1 MIAKD
6 NLKEALEILGFKP
19 KGHIYTKT
27 YTNDTKIEVNFTTQK
42 INYYPLDSNFKEG
55 QYPNIDNP
63 SKGFIIHRNTT
74 TNFSSNENF
83 VCLLCVDA
91 LLTKGYKAKHIILEP
106 TFEAGRNQQVYG
118 DILVLNQN
126 YENLILIE
134 NKTYGAEF
142 SKEWNKTEKNGGQ
155 LFSYYAVNKTPFLCL
170 LAYDFDE
177 NLKKIFYK
185 SHIITMKDNEKYLEF
200 INENLKKDEQKI
212 GFNHELNRNKKDYF
226 NVWSQSYSQSYTS
239 KGLLEEDVLPY
250 VVGKEKYTTKDLEI
264 VPYSEISSIYHAFA
278 TILRNHAIGNYENTF
293 YILVDLF
300 LCKIV
305 DERANPNNLQF
316 YYKGLM
322 YDSAFDYV
330 DRLLNL
336 HEIGIK
342 DLFGKRVVNFKKG
355 EIDKIFDK
363 HERRKNGLKA
373 DLDKLF
379 DKQKYFGMKKFSFI
393 EVENEEEFQLNFKIL
408 TKITNLIQDFY
419 ISQSEN
425 NQFLG
430 DLFEGFLNKSIHQTE
445 GRFFTP
451 TPITNFI
458 IHSLPHLQDDIKVL
472 DFACGA
478 GHFLTEFITHKSEA
492 KLYGIEKN
500 KDLSK
505 VAKTACLLHNAKEA
519 QVIFQDALDEIKE
532 SDKKDFENESFDL
545 ILSNPPYSV
554 KGFLSTL
561 EESVLKN
568 FTLSSAVENH
578 YKNNAIEC
586 FFIEK
591 AKQFLKPNAL
601 LVLVLPVSILQKGG
615 IYEKT
620 REVLFENFQIL
631 SIVEMSSRTFGSTG
645 TQTIILFAKRMEKP
659 YATKL
664 INILKE
670 NAFDDEIL
678 QREYGSSE
686 KKDIIYKYC
695 DFMAYDYAD
704 FKDFMSGLP
713 LSENLKNNE
722 IFKEY
727 LSDFS
732 TTKPKKFKKQK
743 LKDFE
748 KKALFDTY
756 LKQKQEAIKD
766 TKAYNKAYRDFKE
779 SKDYKELEKALHY
792 EKFLENVRAFEC
804 EKMHSFILI
813 ENEKILILKA
823 PDNKTTDNKSNKAN
837 IIKFLGYDWSKRKG
851 DEGIKY
857 QTTIQDIEN
866 TELKESE
873 DDSDEDKKQKEAL
886 RNINSVKF
894 INTPLYNPQNPSDPT
909 KLCYAIK
916 SFIESSAKI
925 DSIINALQSDDKD
938 FYKLFISDMKAMLDF
953 NKVDFNK
960 AISLNPIN
968 SQGEGKTQN
977 PFENCKF
984 ELVRISE
991 LMQDS
996 EIALDIQSAK
1006 RPKGGVGNYTEGALS
1021 LGGEHIDN
1029 KSGYVKM
1036 QTPKYVPM
1044 EFYEDFKKADKGIV
1058 RKNDILLCKDGALT
1072 GKVALVRDEFEN
1084 QSVMINE
1091 HIFLLRCQNSTTQK
1105 FLFFILHSQ
1114 SGQSI
1119 LKSKVTGS
1127 AQGGLSLSNLKDMKI
1142 PKPDIKIQKQIVS
1155 ECEKVEEQYNTIR
1168 MSIEKYQE
1176 LIRAILVK
1184 CGIVDSSE

>member
-1 MIAKD
+1 M
-6 NLKEALEILGFKP
+6 
-19 KGHIYTKT
+19 
-27 YTNDTKIEVNFTTQK
+27 
-42 INYYPLDSNFKEG
+42 
-55 QYPNIDNP
+55 
-63 SKGFIIHRNTT
+63 
-74 TNFSSNENF
+74 
-83 VCLLCVDA
+83 
-91 LLTKGYKAKHIILEP
+91 
-106 TFEAGRNQQVYG
+106 
-118 DILVLNQN
+118 
-126 YENLILIE
+126 
-134 NKTYGAEF
+134 
-142 SKEWNKTEKNGGQ
+142 
-155 LFSYYAVNKTPFLCL
+155 
-170 LAYDFDE
+170 
-177 NLKKIFYK
+177 
-185 SHIITMKDNEKYLEF
+185 
-200 INENLKKDEQKI
+200 
-212 GFNHELNRNKKDYF
+212 
-226 NVWSQSYSQSYTS
+226 
-239 KGLLEEDVLPY
+239 
-250 VVGKEKYTTKDLEI
+250 
-264 VPYSEISSIYHAFA
+264 
-278 TILRNHAIGNYENTF
+278 
-293 YILVDLF
+293 
-300 LCKIV
+300 
-305 DERANPNNLQF
+305 
-316 YYKGLM
+316 
-322 YDSAFDYV
+322 
-330 DRLLNL
+330 
-336 HEIGIK
+336 
-342 DLFGKRVVNFKKG
+342 
-355 EIDKIFDK
+355 
-363 HERRKNGLKA
+363 
-373 DLDKLF
+373 
-379 DKQKYFGMKKFSFI
+379 
-393 EVENEEEFQLNFKIL
+393 
-408 TKITNLIQDFY
+408 
-419 ISQSEN
+419 
-425 NQFLG
+425 
-430 DLFEGFLNKSIHQTE
+430 
-445 GRFFTP
+445 
-451 TPITNFI
+451 
-458 IHSLPHLQDDIKVL
+458 
-472 DFACGA
+472 
-478 GHFLTEFITHKSEA
+478 
-492 KLYGIEKN
+492 
-500 KDLSK
+500 
-505 VAKTACLLHNAKEA
+505 
-519 QVIFQDALDEIKE
+519 
-532 SDKKDFENESFDL
+532 
-545 ILSNPPYSV
+545 
-554 KGFLSTL
+554 
-561 EESVLKN
+561 LKN

-631 SIVEMSSRTFGSTG
+631 SIVEMNSRTFGSTG

-659 YATKL
+659 YATEL

-984 ELVRISE
+984 ELVRISD
-991 LMQDS
+991 LMQDN

>member
-1 MIAKD
+1 M
-6 NLKEALEILGFKP
+6 
-19 KGHIYTKT
+19 
-27 YTNDTKIEVNFTTQK
+27 
-42 INYYPLDSNFKEG
+42 
-55 QYPNIDNP
+55 
-63 SKGFIIHRNTT
+63 
-74 TNFSSNENF
+74 
-83 VCLLCVDA
+83 
-91 LLTKGYKAKHIILEP
+91 
-106 TFEAGRNQQVYG
+106 
-118 DILVLNQN
+118 
-126 YENLILIE
+126 
-134 NKTYGAEF
+134 
-142 SKEWNKTEKNGGQ
+142 
-155 LFSYYAVNKTPFLCL
+155 
-170 LAYDFDE
+170 
-177 NLKKIFYK
+177 
-185 SHIITMKDNEKYLEF
+185 
-200 INENLKKDEQKI
+200 
-212 GFNHELNRNKKDYF
+212 
-226 NVWSQSYSQSYTS
+226 
-239 KGLLEEDVLPY
+239 
-250 VVGKEKYTTKDLEI
+250 
-264 VPYSEISSIYHAFA
+264 
-278 TILRNHAIGNYENTF
+278 
-293 YILVDLF
+293 
-300 LCKIV
+300 
-305 DERANPNNLQF
+305 
-316 YYKGLM
+316 
-322 YDSAFDYV
+322 
-330 DRLLNL
+330 
-336 HEIGIK
+336 
-342 DLFGKRVVNFKKG
+342 
-355 EIDKIFDK
+355 
-363 HERRKNGLKA
+363 
-373 DLDKLF
+373 
-379 DKQKYFGMKKFSFI
+379 
-393 EVENEEEFQLNFKIL
+393 
-408 TKITNLIQDFY
+408 
-419 ISQSEN
+419 
-425 NQFLG
+425 
-430 DLFEGFLNKSIHQTE
+430 
-445 GRFFTP
+445 
-451 TPITNFI
+451 
-458 IHSLPHLQDDIKVL
+458 
-472 DFACGA
+472 
-478 GHFLTEFITHKSEA
+478 
-492 KLYGIEKN
+492 
-500 KDLSK
+500 
-505 VAKTACLLHNAKEA
+505 
-519 QVIFQDALDEIKE
+519 
-532 SDKKDFENESFDL
+532 
-545 ILSNPPYSV
+545 LSNPPYSV

-659 YATKL
+659 YATEL

>member
-1 MIAKD
+1 M
-6 NLKEALEILGFKP
+6 
-19 KGHIYTKT
+19 
-27 YTNDTKIEVNFTTQK
+27 
-42 INYYPLDSNFKEG
+42 
-55 QYPNIDNP
+55 
-63 SKGFIIHRNTT
+63 
-74 TNFSSNENF
+74 
-83 VCLLCVDA
+83 
-91 LLTKGYKAKHIILEP
+91 
-106 TFEAGRNQQVYG
+106 
-118 DILVLNQN
+118 
-126 YENLILIE
+126 
-134 NKTYGAEF
+134 
-142 SKEWNKTEKNGGQ
+142 
-155 LFSYYAVNKTPFLCL
+155 
-170 LAYDFDE
+170 
-177 NLKKIFYK
+177 
-185 SHIITMKDNEKYLEF
+185 
-200 INENLKKDEQKI
+200 
-212 GFNHELNRNKKDYF
+212 
-226 NVWSQSYSQSYTS
+226 
-239 KGLLEEDVLPY
+239 
-250 VVGKEKYTTKDLEI
+250 
-264 VPYSEISSIYHAFA
+264 
-278 TILRNHAIGNYENTF
+278 
-293 YILVDLF
+293 
-300 LCKIV
+300 
-305 DERANPNNLQF
+305 
-316 YYKGLM
+316 
-322 YDSAFDYV
+322 
-330 DRLLNL
+330 
-336 HEIGIK
+336 
-342 DLFGKRVVNFKKG
+342 
-355 EIDKIFDK
+355 
-363 HERRKNGLKA
+363 
-373 DLDKLF
+373 
-379 DKQKYFGMKKFSFI
+379 
-393 EVENEEEFQLNFKIL
+393 
-408 TKITNLIQDFY
+408 
-419 ISQSEN
+419 
-425 NQFLG
+425 
-430 DLFEGFLNKSIHQTE
+430 
-445 GRFFTP
+445 
-451 TPITNFI
+451 
-458 IHSLPHLQDDIKVL
+458 
-472 DFACGA
+472 
-478 GHFLTEFITHKSEA
+478 
-492 KLYGIEKN
+492 
-500 KDLSK
+500 
-505 VAKTACLLHNAKEA
+505 
-519 QVIFQDALDEIKE
+519 
-532 SDKKDFENESFDL
+532 
-545 ILSNPPYSV
+545 
-554 KGFLSTL
+554 
-561 EESVLKN
+561 
-568 FTLSSAVENH
+568 
-578 YKNNAIEC
+578 
-586 FFIEK
+586 
-591 AKQFLKPNAL
+591 
-601 LVLVLPVSILQKGG
+601 SILQKGG

-631 SIVEMSSRTFGSTG
+631 SIVEMNSRTFGSTG

-659 YATKL
+659 YATEL

-984 ELVRISE
+984 ELVRISD
-991 LMQDS
+991 LMQDN

>member
-1 MIAKD
+1 M
-6 NLKEALEILGFKP
+6 
-19 KGHIYTKT
+19 
-27 YTNDTKIEVNFTTQK
+27 
-42 INYYPLDSNFKEG
+42 
-55 QYPNIDNP
+55 
-63 SKGFIIHRNTT
+63 
-74 TNFSSNENF
+74 
-83 VCLLCVDA
+83 
-91 LLTKGYKAKHIILEP
+91 
-106 TFEAGRNQQVYG
+106 
-118 DILVLNQN
+118 
-126 YENLILIE
+126 
-134 NKTYGAEF
+134 
-142 SKEWNKTEKNGGQ
+142 
-155 LFSYYAVNKTPFLCL
+155 
-170 LAYDFDE
+170 
-177 NLKKIFYK
+177 
-185 SHIITMKDNEKYLEF
+185 
-200 INENLKKDEQKI
+200 
-212 GFNHELNRNKKDYF
+212 
-226 NVWSQSYSQSYTS
+226 
-239 KGLLEEDVLPY
+239 
-250 VVGKEKYTTKDLEI
+250 
-264 VPYSEISSIYHAFA
+264 
-278 TILRNHAIGNYENTF
+278 
-293 YILVDLF
+293 
-300 LCKIV
+300 
-305 DERANPNNLQF
+305 
-316 YYKGLM
+316 
-322 YDSAFDYV
+322 
-330 DRLLNL
+330 RL
-336 HEIGIK
+336 
-342 DLFGKRVVNFKKG
+342 KRV
-355 EIDKIFDK
+355 
-363 HERRKNGLKA
+363 
-373 DLDKLF
+373 
-379 DKQKYFGMKKFSFI
+379 
-393 EVENEEEFQLNFKIL
+393 
-408 TKITNLIQDFY
+408 T
-419 ISQSEN
+419 
-425 NQFLG
+425 
-430 DLFEGFLNKSIHQTE
+430 
-445 GRFFTP
+445 
-451 TPITNFI
+451 
-458 IHSLPHLQDDIKVL
+458 
-472 DFACGA
+472 
-478 GHFLTEFITHKSEA
+478 
-492 KLYGIEKN
+492 
-500 KDLSK
+500 
-505 VAKTACLLHNAKEA
+505 
-519 QVIFQDALDEIKE
+519 
-532 SDKKDFENESFDL
+532 KKDFENESFDL

-561 EESVLKN
+561 EESVLKE

-586 FFIEK
+586 FFIER

-631 SIVEMSSRTFGSTG
+631 SIVEMNSRTFGSTG

-659 YATKL
+659 YATEL

-695 DFMAYDYAD
+695 DFVNYDYAD
-704 FKDFMSGLP
+704 FRDFMSGLS

-727 LSDFS
+727 LSDFNA
-732 TTKPKKFKKQK
+732 TKPKKFKKEK
-743 LKDFE
+743 LKEFE

-756 LKQKQEAIKD
+756 LKQKQEVIKD
-766 TKAYNKAYRDFKE
+766 TKSYNKAYRDFKE

-792 EKFLENVRAFEC
+792 EKFLEDVRAFEC

-925 DSIINALQSDDKD
+925 DSIINALQSDNKD

-953 NKVDFNK
+953 SKVDFNK

-984 ELVRISE
+984 ELVRISD
-991 LMQDS
+991 LMQDN

>member
-1 MIAKD
+1 MA
-6 NLKEALEILGFKP
+6 
-19 KGHIYTKT
+19 
-27 YTNDTKIEVNFTTQK
+27 
-42 INYYPLDSNFKEG
+42 
-55 QYPNIDNP
+55 
-63 SKGFIIHRNTT
+63 
-74 TNFSSNENF
+74 
-83 VCLLCVDA
+83 
-91 LLTKGYKAKHIILEP
+91 
-106 TFEAGRNQQVYG
+106 
-118 DILVLNQN
+118 
-126 YENLILIE
+126 
-134 NKTYGAEF
+134 
-142 SKEWNKTEKNGGQ
+142 
-155 LFSYYAVNKTPFLCL
+155 AV
-170 LAYDFDE
+170 
-177 NLKKIFYK
+177 
-185 SHIITMKDNEKYLEF
+185 
-200 INENLKKDEQKI
+200 
-212 GFNHELNRNKKDYF
+212 R
-226 NVWSQSYSQSYTS
+226 
-239 KGLLEEDVLPY
+239 
-250 VVGKEKYTTKDLEI
+250 
-264 VPYSEISSIYHAFA
+264 
-278 TILRNHAIGNYENTF
+278 
-293 YILVDLF
+293 
-300 LCKIV
+300 
-305 DERANPNNLQF
+305 
-316 YYKGLM
+316 
-322 YDSAFDYV
+322 
-330 DRLLNL
+330 
-336 HEIGIK
+336 
-342 DLFGKRVVNFKKG
+342 
-355 EIDKIFDK
+355 
-363 HERRKNGLKA
+363 
-373 DLDKLF
+373 
-379 DKQKYFGMKKFSFI
+379 
-393 EVENEEEFQLNFKIL
+393 
-408 TKITNLIQDFY
+408 
-419 ISQSEN
+419 
-425 NQFLG
+425 
-430 DLFEGFLNKSIHQTE
+430 
-445 GRFFTP
+445 
-451 TPITNFI
+451 
-458 IHSLPHLQDDIKVL
+458 
-472 DFACGA
+472 
-478 GHFLTEFITHKSEA
+478 
-492 KLYGIEKN
+492 
-500 KDLSK
+500 
-505 VAKTACLLHNAKEA
+505 
-519 QVIFQDALDEIKE
+519 
-532 SDKKDFENESFDL
+532 
-545 ILSNPPYSV
+545 
-554 KGFLSTL
+554 
-561 EESVLKN
+561 
-568 FTLSSAVENH
+568 
-578 YKNNAIEC
+578 
-586 FFIEK
+586 
-591 AKQFLKPNAL
+591 
-601 LVLVLPVSILQKGG
+601 
-615 IYEKT
+615 
-620 REVLFENFQIL
+620 
-631 SIVEMSSRTFGSTG
+631 
-645 TQTIILFAKRMEKP
+645 
-659 YATKL
+659 
-664 INILKE
+664 
-670 NAFDDEIL
+670 
-678 QREYGSSE
+678 